1 MKLCARGIVTMA
13 VAFSLA
19 PRLLLHAESTS
30 NPSDGEMNRPVESRV
45 EPSVAAQSK
54 VATPV
59 PRSGLRHRN
68 TPKTDLFL
76 GYSHFR
82 AVPTLSPGNRVVG
95 LNGGSASIT
104 FNLNR
109 YLGLV
114 ADLGC
119 YRATEL
125 RLTGPGAAPA
135 RVADASGMAYTY
147 LSGPR
152 LSYRTDNRII
162 PFAQILFGGVR
173 ASEVILSAC
182 SGSLCAPLPAQ
193 NAFAITAGGG
203 FDIKVFRQVSLRAI
217 QAEYMMSRFADPA
230 TGVNKSQNDLRLSS
244 GLVFRFGG
252 SALRSTD
259 PPH

>member
-19 PRLLLHAESTS
+19 PTLLLHAESVS
-30 NPSDGEMNRPVESRV
+30 NASDGEMNRPVESRV
-45 EPSVAAQSK
+45 EPSVAAQSRMT
-54 VATPV
+54 TPA
-59 PRSGLRHRN
+59 PRSGRRHRN

-82 AVPTLSPGNRVVG
+82 AMPTLSPGNRMVG
-95 LNGGSASIT
+95 LNGGSASIA

-109 YLGLV
+109 HLGLV

-119 YRATEL
+119 YGATEL
-125 RLTGPGAAPA
+125 RLTGLGAAPA
-135 RVADASGMAYTY
+135 RLADASGMAYTY
-147 LSGPR
+147 LFGPR

-173 ASEVILSAC
+173 ASEVTLSDC
-182 SGSLCAPLPAQ
+182 LGSLCAPLPAQ

-203 FDIKVFRQVSLRAI
+203 VDIKVFRHVSIRAI
-217 QAEYMMSRFADPA
+217 HAEYMMSRFAEPA
-230 TGVNKSQNDLRLSS
+230 AGVSKSQNDLRLSS

-252 SALRSTD
+252 SALSSTA
-259 PPH
+259 PPR